1 MWHTL
6 YAGKQYNNIIMNC
19 QAFPSIDQVLI
30 MAVVGT
36 SEDDDTRIHL
46 RICSD
51 LLSHQFKDMKNM
63 TTTTITVM
71 SICIYVHFRNNTE

>member
-1 MWHTL
+1 MLVKTF
-6 YAGKQYNNIIMNC
+6 QYNIIMNC
-19 QAFPSIDQVLI
+19 QTFPSIDQVLI
-30 MAVVGT
+30 MAVVPLRMMMRMMIQ
-36 SEDDDTRIHL
+36 ENHL
-46 RICSD
+46 RISSD